1 MSKIVFIS
9 VSQIKVMT
17 ALHLLKEAGI
27 NANVIDKMDSAHAG
41 VFGHIEI
48 LISED
53 DQDQARAILT
63 EAEILNED

>member
-48 LISED
+48 LIAEED
-53 DQDQARAILT
+53 EHSAREILT
-63 EAEILNED
+63 EAEILGEN